1 MNIQQIKFKDIEQ
14 VPYLKVNKQFKQNFV
29 GSSPAPFIGRYGY
42 PHINIGFLSPQFVGE
57 MTAYDSPRLW
67 NQKNAAIGNIASMRY
82 SLVNSRTKG
91 NVTDAR
97 SQFGKCNNKILEI
110 CQEVGMAKKA
120 VDLEVNLKKVPKLN
134 LKSEKE
140 IIPFGPASQLKK
152 ARITANTKV
161 DQRVEKIVADT
172 DLKSAPAV
180 VNLYK
185 KGFEENF
192 LTKLI
197 SVGNLGL
204 KKNRKLVPT
213 RWSITAIDDT
223 VGKQLIKEI
232 KDYSVGNYHLYFAGG
247 WGNYYLIFFLPE
259 VWSFELF
266 EMYLE
271 YKRNPW
277 SKQGNFYST
286 DYENY
291 NGRKNYAQECAGGYY
306 AARLSILEKLKALK
320 RQGSCLVLRF
330 ISSEYNIP
338 LGVWV
343 CREAARKSLQE
354 RVLTF
359 SSQELMFKYAQ
370 ELIKRKFSFDLN
382 LLLKESKLLKSNKEQ
397 QKLTCFFS

>member
-1 MNIQQIKFKDIEQ
+1 
-14 VPYLKVNKQFKQNFV
+14 
-29 GSSPAPFIGRYGY
+29 
-42 PHINIGFLSPQFVGE
+42 
-57 MTAYDSPRLW
+57 
-67 NQKNAAIGNIASMRY
+67 
-82 SLVNSRTKG
+82 
-91 NVTDAR
+91 
-97 SQFGKCNNKILEI
+97 
-110 CQEVGMAKKA
+110 
-120 VDLEVNLKKVPKLN
+120 
-134 LKSEKE
+134 
-140 IIPFGPASQLKK
+140 
-152 ARITANTKV
+152 
-161 DQRVEKIVADT
+161 
-172 DLKSAPAV
+172 
-180 VNLYK
+180 
-185 KGFEENF
+185 
-192 LTKLI
+192 
-197 SVGNLGL
+197 
-204 KKNRKLVPT
+204 
-213 RWSITAIDDT
+213 
-223 VGKQLIKEI
+223 
-232 KDYSVGNYHLYFAGG
+232 
-247 WGNYYLIFFLPE
+247 
-259 VWSFELF
+259 
-266 EMYLE
+266 MYLE